1 MMSLE
6 QLRQDI
12 DKLDIRIVKLL
23 NKRALLS
30 QQIFEVKNK
39 LDLSIY
45 DQQREMKVIEN
56 VIRQNKGPLTSEQIN
71 SIFKTIIELCRATQH
86 NRKGIKN
93 GNCYE
98 E

>member
-6 QLRQDI
+6 QLRLDI
-12 DKLDIRIVKLL
+12 DKVDIQLVKLL
-23 NKRALLS
+23 NKRAFLS

-39 LDLSIY
+39 QNLSIY
-45 DQQREMKVIEN
+45 DQQREVKVLEN

-71 SIFKTIIELCRATQH
+71 SIFKVIIELCRATQH
-86 NRKGIKN
+86 NQKGIKH

-98 E
+98 K